1 MATAQI
7 RAAAPLALRPLALAV
22 AATLLVACGE
32 KQTAPAQPAAPA
44 AAPAAA
50 TAQPSGVEFMTNET
64 VALTRP
70 DFDAKVTA
78 LLAEGKPGQV
88 LQITGMAYANE
99 KPASTPDLGL
109 ARAETASILFMD
121 KLPNER
127 IKLVSAPQLTN
138 APAERFDAIQFKWI
152 DAPATA
158 VAAAPAA
165 APAPAAALP
174 APAPVPA
181 PVAAAPAPAP
191 VAAAPAPVAT
201 PAPAPASVAAA
212 PAAKPAAPAAG
223 SKMTPPAG
231 TPVVTS
237 PVVLSFATGSA
248 TPAMA
253 AAQRDALRAL
263 AQASQQAGYSLT
275 VTGHTD
281 NTGDAE
287 TNKRLAQARAEAVK
301 QRLVSLGA
309 KADAIKVESFGAD
322 QPVADNATAEGRA
335 KNRRVEVK
343 S

>member
-1 MATAQI
+1 MASAQI

-99 KPASTPDLGL
+99 KPASTPDLGM

-138 APAERFDAIQFKWI
+138 APGERFDAIQFKWI

-165 APAPAAALP
+165 APAATP
-174 APAPVPA
+174 APTAAVPAPA

-191 VAAAPAPVAT
+191 
-201 PAPAPASVAAA
+201 VAAA

-223 SKMTPPAG
+223 SKMTPQAG
-231 TPVVTS
+231 TPIVTS
-237 PVVLSFATGSA
+237 PVTVNFATGSA

-275 VTGHTD
+275 VSGHTD

-322 QPVADNATAEGRA
+322 QPAGDNATAEGRA